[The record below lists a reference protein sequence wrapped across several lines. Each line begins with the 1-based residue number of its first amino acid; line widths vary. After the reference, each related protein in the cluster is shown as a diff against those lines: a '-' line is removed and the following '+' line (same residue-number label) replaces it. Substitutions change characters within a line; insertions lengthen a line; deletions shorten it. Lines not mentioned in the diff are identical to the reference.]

1 MNFNGLNNEEVK
13 TNRAT
18 YGNNKIVEAEPKKFW
33 KEWVANFEDPMLK
46 LLVGITILMA
56 IIAVLGFTEWFEV
69 IGILVSV
76 SIVTLIST
84 KTTMTSDSEYRKLK
98 ENNSYE
104 ECKVY
109 RNGKVEIID
118 VNDIVVGDLVIVQSG
133 EKIHAD
139 GYLYQGNI
147 KIDNSALNGES
158 IEVTKIGLSGVTYD
172 FEQGDMTDSHMLL
185 RGALAV
191 DGEGVMKVLKVGMN
205 TMMGEMAKE
214 MSEDEIDSPLK
225 VKLTKL
231 AEQISMF
238 GYIGAVVI
246 GLAILGNSIL
256 SMGFNEWIGQPIPL
270 MIKDVLNAVLV
281 AITIVV
287 MAVPEGLPLMIAIV
301 LMQNTSKML
310 KHNVL
315 VRKAVGIETAGSLN
329 ILFSDKTGTITK
341 GKLEVV
347 KFIDNDGN
355 SYEKFEDLRD
365 QYDIVAESVIDS
377 MYHNNSAMIVDGE
390 VVGGNMT
397 DRALLEYVK
406 DYTQFGNVNAKK
418 ERVVTFNSTNKF
430 MATQIKYFEDVDFE
444 GNVIALYKG
453 AVERIL
459 ERCNLTQNEL
469 DNFNTMVDEMAN
481 NSIRVLALGY
491 KIGEME
497 SEDLPQEMKLIGI
510 VGIRDDVRPEAK
522 VAIKE
527 VQNAGVQV
535 VMITGD
541 RKETAVAIAK
551 DSGLITSDSD
561 VVLTSSEL
569 QAMSDDEVK
578 ALIPNLRVVARA
590 LPTDKSRLVRLSQ
603 ELGLVTGMTGD
614 GSNDSPALKRADV
627 GFAMGS
633 GTDVAKEAGDIVI
646 LDDNFKSI
654 VDSILYGRTIY
665 NNILKFIKF
674 QLTINVVA
682 VFICA
687 VCPFFGIQ
695 EPLNICQLLCVNLI
709 MDGLGAMALG
719 GEPAL
724 KEYMNEKPKSRTQS
738 IVTKDMMLQVG
749 IMGAFMVVMSFIFLF
764 SSDIQAMFGEAHLTG
779 YFALFVL
786 MSIWNGFVVRS
797 ENGNLIKG
805 LEQNPLFVKVMF
817 AIGVITVGLVYIGGD
832 FLGVVPMNFSQWM
845 LVLFASL
852 TVLGVGSILKNVLY
866 KLRK

>member
-1 MNFNGLNNEEVK
+1 MNFNGLNSEEVK

-18 YGNNKIVEAEPKKFW
+18 YGSNKIIEAEPKKFW
-33 KEWVANFEDPMLK
+33 QEWIATFDDPMLK
-46 LLVGITILMA
+46 LLVGITVIMTG
-56 IIAVLGFTEWFEV
+56 IAMLGFTGWHDM
-69 IGILVSV
+69 IGILISL
-76 SIVTLIST
+76 SLITFIGT

-98 ENNSYE
+98 ENNSHE

-158 IEVTKIGLSGVTYD
+158 VEVTKIGLSGITYD
-172 FEQGDMTDSHMLL
+172 FERGDMTDSHMLL

-191 DGEGVMKVLKVGMN
+191 DGEGVMKVLKVGMS

-214 MSEDEIDSPLK
+214 MSEDEVDSPLK

-238 GYIGAVVI
+238 GYIGAIVI
-246 GLAILGNSIL
+246 GVAILGNSIL
-256 SMGFNEWIGQPIPL
+256 SMGFNEWFGQPIPL

-397 DRALLEYVK
+397 DRALLEYIK
-406 DYTQFGNVNAKK
+406 DYTQIGNIDAKK

-430 MATQIKYFEDVDFE
+430 MATQIKYSEDADFV
-444 GNVIALYKG
+444 GNVVTLYKG

-469 DNFNTMVDEMAN
+469 DNFNSMVDEMAN

-527 VQNAGVQV
+527 AQNAGVQV

-569 QAMSDDEVK
+569 QVMNDDEVK

-603 ELGLVTGMTGD
+603 ELGLV
-614 GSNDSPALKRADV
+614 
-627 GFAMGS
+627 S
-633 GTDVAKEAGDIVI
+633 GI
-646 LDDNFKSI
+646 
-654 VDSILYGRTIY
+654 
-665 NNILKFIKF
+665 
-674 QLTINVVA
+674 
-682 VFICA
+682 
-687 VCPFFGIQ
+687 
-695 EPLNICQLLCVNLI
+695 
-709 MDGLGAMALG
+709 
-719 GEPAL
+719 
-724 KEYMNEKPKSRTQS
+724 
-738 IVTKDMMLQVG
+738 
-749 IMGAFMVVMSFIFLF
+749 
-764 SSDIQAMFGEAHLTG
+764 
-779 YFALFVL
+779 
-786 MSIWNGFVVRS
+786 
-797 ENGNLIKG
+797 
-805 LEQNPLFVKVMF
+805 
-817 AIGVITVGLVYIGGD
+817 
-832 FLGVVPMNFSQWM
+832 
-845 LVLFASL
+845 
-852 TVLGVGSILKNVLY
+852 
-866 KLRK
+866 

>member
-33 KEWVANFEDPMLK
+33 KEWIANFEDPMLK

-98 ENNSYE
+98 ENNSHE

-109 RNGKVEIID
+109 RNGKVEIVD

-158 IEVTKIGLSGVTYD
+158 VEVNKIGLSGITYD
-172 FEQGDMTDSHMLL
+172 FEHGDMTDSHMLL

-191 DGEGVMKVLKVGMN
+191 DGEGVMKVLKVGMS

-238 GYIGAVVI
+238 GYIGAIVI
-246 GLAILGNSIL
+246 GVAILGNSIL
-256 SMGFNEWIGQPIPL
+256 SMGFNEWFGQPIPL
-270 MIKDVLNAVLV
+270 MIKDVLNALLI

-347 KFIDNDGN
+347 NFIDYDGN
-355 SYEKFEDLRD
+355 EYKKFEDLRD

-406 DYTQFGNVNAKK
+406 DYTQFGNINAIK

-430 MATQIKYFEDVDFE
+430 MATQIKYFEDVDFV
-444 GNVIALYKG
+444 GNVVTLYKG

-469 DNFNTMVDEMAN
+469 DNFNSMVDEMAN

-682 VFICA
+682 VLICA
-687 VCPFFGIQ
+687 ICPFFGIQ

-779 YFALFVL
+779 YFAFFVL

-805 LEQNPLFVKVMF
+805 LEQNPLFAKVMF
-817 AIGVITVGLVYIGGD
+817 AIGVIVVGLVYIGGD

-845 LVLFASL
+845 LVLFVSL

>member
-1 MNFNGLNNEEVK
+1 MKYNGLNNEEVK
-13 TNRAT
+13 ANRET
-18 YGNNKIVEAEPKKFW
+18 YGSNKIIEAEPKKFW

-98 ENNSYE
+98 ENNSHE

-158 IEVTKIGLSGVTYD
+158 IEVSKIGLSGITYD

-347 KFIDNDGN
+347 NFIDYDGN

-406 DYTQFGNVNAKK
+406 DYTQFGNINAKK
-418 ERVVTFNSTNKF
+418 ERVITFNSTNKF

-444 GNVIALYKG
+444 GNVLTLYKG

-469 DNFNTMVDEMAN
+469 DNFNSMVDEMAN

-682 VFICA
+682 VLICA
-687 VCPFFGIQ
+687 ICPFFGIQ

-805 LEQNPLFVKVMF
+805 LEQNPLFAKVMF
-817 AIGVITVGLVYIGGD
+817 AIGVIVVGLVYIGGD

-845 LVLFASL
+845 LVLFVSL

>member
-33 KEWVANFEDPMLK
+33 KEWIANFEDPMLK

-98 ENNSYE
+98 ENNSHE

-109 RNGKVEIID
+109 RNGKVEIVD

-158 IEVTKIGLSGVTYD
+158 IEVTKIGLSGITYD
-172 FEQGDMTDSHMLL
+172 FERGDMTDSHMLL

-191 DGEGVMKVLKVGMN
+191 DGEGVMKVLKVGMS

-214 MSEDEIDSPLK
+214 MSEDEVDSPLK

-238 GYIGAVVI
+238 GYIGAIVI
-246 GLAILGNSIL
+246 GVAILGNSIL
-256 SMGFNEWIGQPIPL
+256 SMGFNEWFGQPIPL
-270 MIKDVLNAVLV
+270 MIKDVLNALLI

-347 KFIDNDGN
+347 NFIDYDGN
-355 SYEKFEDLRD
+355 EYKKFEDLRD

-406 DYTQFGNVNAKK
+406 DYTQFGNINAIKERVVTFNSTNKFMATQIKYFEDVDFEDRALLEYVKDYTQFGNINAIK

-444 GNVIALYKG
+444 GNVVTLYKG

-469 DNFNTMVDEMAN
+469 DNFNSMVDEMAN

-541 RKETAVAIAK
+541 RKETAVRY
-551 DSGLITSDSD
+551 S
-561 VVLTSSEL
+561 
-569 QAMSDDEVK
+569 
-578 ALIPNLRVVARA
+578 
-590 LPTDKSRLVRLSQ
+590 
-603 ELGLVTGMTGD
+603 
-614 GSNDSPALKRADV
+614 
-627 GFAMGS
+627 
-633 GTDVAKEAGDIVI
+633 
-646 LDDNFKSI
+646 
-654 VDSILYGRTIY
+654 
-665 NNILKFIKF
+665 
-674 QLTINVVA
+674 
-682 VFICA
+682 
-687 VCPFFGIQ
+687 
-695 EPLNICQLLCVNLI
+695 
-709 MDGLGAMALG
+709 
-719 GEPAL
+719 
-724 KEYMNEKPKSRTQS
+724 
-738 IVTKDMMLQVG
+738 
-749 IMGAFMVVMSFIFLF
+749 
-764 SSDIQAMFGEAHLTG
+764 
-779 YFALFVL
+779 
-786 MSIWNGFVVRS
+786 
-797 ENGNLIKG
+797 
-805 LEQNPLFVKVMF
+805 
-817 AIGVITVGLVYIGGD
+817 
-832 FLGVVPMNFSQWM
+832 
-845 LVLFASL
+845 
-852 TVLGVGSILKNVLY
+852 
-866 KLRK
+866 